1 MKTETQSQNK
11 MILAYMMGGKRITAL
26 EALNL
31 FGCLRLASRINDLR
45 NQGFIIQKQMV
56 KTESDK
62 HVMQYWI

>member
-11 MILAYMMGGKRITAL
+11 MILAHMMGGKRITAL

-45 NQGFIIQKQMV
+45 NQGFIIQKQMI
-56 KTESDK
+56 KTESEK

>member
-11 MILAYMMGGKRITAL
+11 LILAYMMRGKRITAL

-45 NQGFIIQKQMV
+45 NQGFIIQKQMI

-62 HVMQYWI
+62 YVMQYWI

>member
-11 MILAYMMGGKRITAL
+11 MILAYMMAGKRITAL

-45 NQGFIIQKQMV
+45 NKGFAIQKQMI
-56 KTESDK
+56 KTDSDK
-62 HVMQYWI
+62 YVMQYWI

>member
-1 MKTETQSQNK
+1 MKTETHSQNK

-45 NQGFIIQKQMV
+45 NQGFIIQKQMI
-56 KTESDK
+56 KTESEK

>member
-11 MILAYMMGGKRITAL
+11 MILAYMMRGKRITAL

-45 NQGFIIQKQMV
+45 NKGFIIQKQMI

-62 HVMQYWI
+62 YVMQYWI